1 MFETLGGAPTWKGR
15 ECVSFSSK
23 SQGFWS
29 RLGDVTILDA
39 SILWGVFEE
48 IIMIKKRSYLI
59 SVFRFISTDP
69 SSMRVG
75 STCRSA
81 RASNRAYYF

>member
-48 IIMIKKRSYLI
+48 IINDKKTL
-59 SVFRFISTDP
+59 
-69 SSMRVG
+69 
-75 STCRSA
+75 
-81 RASNRAYYF
+81 